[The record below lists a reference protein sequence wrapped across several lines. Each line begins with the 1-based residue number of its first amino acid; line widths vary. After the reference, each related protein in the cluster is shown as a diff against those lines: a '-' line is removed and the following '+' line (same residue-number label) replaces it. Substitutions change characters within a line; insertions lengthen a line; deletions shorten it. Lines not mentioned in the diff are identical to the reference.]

1 MFSVRFPVMSE
12 TMQENEL
19 MALTIPPQS
28 QDHQPGVE
36 GKMKPHAEHIRPD
49 YKGSG
54 KLAGKKTLI
63 TGGDS
68 GIGRAA
74 ALHFAREG
82 ADVAIVYLEEHEDAK
97 ETARLIEKEGRK
109 AILIAGDVASSAF
122 CNEAVEKAVAELG
135 GLDVIV
141 NNASVQYVSSD
152 LTDITDELW
161 QRHMNVNINGYFFIA
176 RAALKH
182 LKAGASIIST
192 SSINAFA
199 GNKSLVA
206 YTTTKAAEMGL
217 TRALALQLADKKIRV
232 NAVAPGPIWTPLQPA
247 SWGPID
253 PQAVADLGK
262 DTPMG
267 RIGEPHELGAAY
279 VYLASEDSSYVTGQ
293 TLHVNGGMII
303 NG

>member
-1 MFSVRFPVMSE
+1 MS
-12 TMQENEL
+12 
-19 MALTIPPQS
+19 LTIPPQS

-36 GKMKPHAEHIRPD
+36 GKMTPPAIHIRPG

-54 KLAGKKTLI
+54 KLTGKKALI

-82 ADVAIVYLEEHEDAK
+82 ADVAIIYLEEHEDAQ
-97 ETARLIEKEGRK
+97 ETARLIEAEGRK
-109 AILIAGDVASSAF
+109 AVLIAGDVASSSF
-122 CNEAVEKAVAELG
+122 CNEAVEKAVSDLG
-135 GLDVIV
+135 GLDILV
-141 NNASVQYVSSD
+141 NNAGVQYVSLD
-152 LTDITDELW
+152 LTDITDEVW
-161 QRHMNVNINGYFFIA
+161 QRHMDVNINGYFYIT

-182 LKAGASIIST
+182 LNSGASIIST

-206 YTTTKAAEMGL
+206 YTTTKSAEMGF
-217 TRALALQLADKKIRV
+217 TRALALQLAGKKIRV
-232 NAVAPGPIWTPLQPA
+232 NAVAPGPVWTPLQPA
-247 SWGPID
+247 SWGPVD
-253 PQAVADLGK
+253 PEAVANLGK
-262 DTPMG
+262 DTPME
-267 RIGEPHELGAAY
+267 RCGEPCELGPAY
-279 VYLASEDSSYVTGQ
+279 VYLASDDSSYVTGQ